1 MKAQDSLETTIKSD
15 DLVYYLGI
23 KLASHGQKAL
33 YLYLELLTLEGR
45 LFANTYK
52 DGMGHFDPCIIMLQN
67 VNA

>member
-1 MKAQDSLETTIKSD
+1 MIGFGKVICF
-15 DLVYYLGI
+15 G
-23 KLASHGQKAL
+23 
-33 YLYLELLTLEGR
+33 LTLKGR